1 MTTSAEVAI
10 RNLAPGNMSY
20 TSKRRKL
27 PPASAL
33 EVAVRLTLNTNR
45 GLFEEGGLSQ
55 LFGCSVQY
63 VKGKAFRK
71 RIRQG

>member
-45 GLFEEGGLSQ
+45 GLFEEGDFLNYLDGRFNMLRERH
-55 LFGCSVQY
+55 FARG
-63 VKGKAFRK
+63 
-71 RIRQG
+71 